1 MTVTTRPGPVLLAL
15 ALALAAACGRTAAPP
30 AAASTAPTASTAS
43 TASSA
48 AATPPP
54 AERLTLIERL
64 TREATQR
71 PAARPRVEEVLA
83 ALGTRGIATAG
94 WKQVL
99 ASPVGARYCMAGQT
113 AGGVGL
119 AVCEY
124 ESPAAAA
131 AGRDRSH
138 ALFDRLIPN
147 RLLTVNRTTLL
158 TLTRPT
164 AEPALASEAE
174 RVRTLFTSL

>member
-1 MTVTTRPGPVLLAL
+1 MTNTRIVTLLAL
-15 ALALAAACGRTAAPP
+15 SLAGPAACGRAPAPP
-30 AAASTAPTASTAS
+30 AAAPPATAAV
-43 TASSA
+43 A
-48 AATPPP
+48 APPP
-54 AERLTLIERL
+54 AAPAEAAGGPLTLIERL
-64 TREATQR
+64 TREAAQR
-71 PAARPRVEEVLA
+71 PAADPRAEQVLA
-83 ALGTRGIATAG
+83 ALAGQGTTTRG

-113 AGGVGL
+113 GGGL
-119 AVCEY
+119 GVAVCEF
-124 ESPAAAA
+124 ESPAAAS